1 MTRITIAN
9 KKIAELSEKLE
20 DIANENME
28 NYMGE
33 AKCTEHGIVDGCK
46 PN

>member
-9 KKIAELSEKLE
+9 KKIAKLIEKVE

-28 NYMGE
+28 NYMGPGI
-33 AKCTEHGIVDGCK
+33 CTEHGIVDGCK